1 MVKKRRNIALLILIG
16 CLILHK
22 KNSLSIAPNSVK
34 KALKTLI
41 VIILSLPLK
50 PTILNPYQKMLT
62 STTLPIG
69 WMMKLGQTRTSQS
82 NIPFSS
88 LHHKK

>member
-1 MVKKRRNIALLILIG
+1 LIDKNKSYRFMVKKRRNIALLILIG
-16 CLILHK
+16 CINLHK

-50 PTILNPYQKMLT
+50 PTILNPYPKNAYFNDFTHWLDDEIR
-62 STTLPIG
+62 PD
-69 WMMKLGQTRTSQS
+69 
-82 NIPFSS
+82 
-88 LHHKK
+88 